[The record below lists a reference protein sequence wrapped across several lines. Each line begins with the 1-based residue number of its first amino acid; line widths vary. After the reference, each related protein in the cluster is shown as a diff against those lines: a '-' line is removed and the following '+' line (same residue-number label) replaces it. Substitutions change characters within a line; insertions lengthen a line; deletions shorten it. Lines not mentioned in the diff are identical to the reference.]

1 MNVKAEKYSNFLKEK
16 GINFFN
22 VEDRG
27 QEEMHPV
34 VYRSFMEIN
43 GQNLP
48 VWVVIDDSIYMMIH
62 VRLGSKLLKDANKA
76 ALLDYFNNMN
86 AHYKVFKYYAD
97 AEGDVLLESCI
108 SVGPVESFEP
118 EIIHVVLDVIVKH
131 LTKEYA
137 TLMKLVWAD
146 YSSGASSFGA
156 SGASSAPG
164 GSGYSF

>member
-1 MNVKAEKYSNFLKEK
+1 MNVKAEKYNKFLKEK

-22 VEDRG
+22 IEDR
-27 QEEMHPV
+27 EKDEMHPV

-48 VWVVIDDSIYMMIH
+48 VWIVIDDSIYMMIH
-62 VRLGSKLLKDANKA
+62 VRLGSKLLKDGNRV
-76 ALLDYFNNMN
+76 ALLDYFNSMN

-97 AEGDVLLESCI
+97 GDGDVLLESCI
-108 SVGPVESFEP
+108 SVGPVDSFEP

-131 LTKEYA
+131 LTKEFA

-146 YSSGASSFGA
+146 YGTATTTAF
-156 SGASSAPG
+156 SAAPTTG
-164 GSGYSF
+164 SSGYSF